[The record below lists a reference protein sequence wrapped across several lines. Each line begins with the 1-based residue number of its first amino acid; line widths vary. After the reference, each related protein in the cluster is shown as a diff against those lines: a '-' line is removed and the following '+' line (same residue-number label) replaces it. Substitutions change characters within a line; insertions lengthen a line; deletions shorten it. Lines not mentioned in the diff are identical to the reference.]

1 MCLFFFYLLPRSL
14 SASSQLLTPFAVSV
28 AFVHRSVDCC
38 LSTTSFFSDVLPVDL
53 LFFPVSDFVIVPA
66 DY

>member
-38 LSTTSFFSDVLPVDL
+38 LSVYDFFFLRRLACRLAFFSP
-53 LFFPVSDFVIVPA
+53 IVPA
-66 DY
+66 D